1 MTDVVVLPG
10 GPFGPAAGL
19 LAYAAAVPERRG
31 GTVIRHDWTQPPPD
45 PFQPAAESWVAAE
58 VTSVLDS
65 IEGTPLL
72 IGKSLGSTAA
82 AVAADRG
89 LAAVWLTPLV
99 TMPWVVSAL
108 SRCTA
113 PFLLVGGTADDLW
126 DGAAAGRLS
135 AHVCEVD
142 GADHGMMVATGAPAD
157 SVTALGTVLEAI
169 DTFLDAIGWQ
179 PEASRSTG

>member
-10 GPFGPAAGL
+10 GRFGPAAGL
-19 LAYAAAVPERRG
+19 LAYAVAVAERRG
-31 GTVIRHDWTQPPPD
+31 GMVIRHDWTPPVPD
-45 PFQPAAESWVAAE
+45 PFQPAAESWVAGE
-58 VTSVLDS
+58 VMSVLDL
-65 IEGTPLL
+65 IEVTPLL

-82 AVAADRG
+82 AVAADQG
-89 LAAVWLTPLV
+89 LAAVWLTPLL
-99 TMPWVVSAL
+99 TMPWVVAAL
-108 SRCTA
+108 SRCSA

-126 DGAAAGRLS
+126 DGAAARRLS

-142 GADHGMMVATGAPAD
+142 GADHGMMVATGPLAD

-179 PEASRSTG
+179 PEASRSTD